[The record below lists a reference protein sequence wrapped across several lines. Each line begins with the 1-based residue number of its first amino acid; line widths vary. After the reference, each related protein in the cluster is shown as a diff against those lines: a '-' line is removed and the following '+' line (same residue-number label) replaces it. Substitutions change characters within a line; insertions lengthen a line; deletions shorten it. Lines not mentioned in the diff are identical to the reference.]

1 MNKIF
6 KVIWNHA
13 TQSFVVVSELT
24 RTKGKS
30 ASTTDNRVEP
40 SKALLALGV
49 AGAALIGGNA
59 QAVTLGTSVSDGSY
73 TRTNDGSVAI
83 GYNAVTQNH
92 SSVAIGTN
100 VAAAADSSVA
110 IGLNARTLQENG
122 VAVGADAKAYS
133 QSSTAISMKAQAFGN
148 NTLAAGFDAYA
159 NTVESNSATDTA
171 VDGQLTADGVEVWYD
186 SQGNTRYSNVPALAL
201 GAESSA
207 TNRNAIAIGTLSN
220 ASGNRAMAMGAGAN
234 ASGMRAIA
242 NGWRSNASGERALAI
257 GPESK
262 SSAKD
267 AIAIGN
273 TTNVSGNYSV
283 ALGANANVKN
293 QNTFV
298 FGSNLTTTQDN
309 SVVLG
314 QGSTDRAATTETST
328 TLLGVTYGTF
338 AGQGSAANGIVS
350 VGAVGKERQI
360 INVAAGN
367 ISATSTDAINGSQL
381 YLVAVEAA
389 KKAVVTSKDNT
400 VNVTVTTDATTGV
413 TTYDLSVPAS
423 TATGGTTDTSTYFH
437 VNNGSNTG
445 KGDATT
451 NLGDITSAAGAT
463 GTAALAAGENT
474 TAKGN
479 YASAVGYNTTASG
492 DASVA
497 MGNSTSITNATN
509 SVAIGNASVIANGTD
524 SIAIGNNA
532 TIGAGT
538 TVDYAIAIGTN
549 TTAGTKSISM
559 GLNATSTTEAVAIG
573 PETKAY
579 ACATVI
585 GYNSTSQTRG
595 VAIGMDS
602 VACATSVAIGYSTET
617 REGST
622 AIGFDASAIGQ
633 SSVAIGYTVSANG
646 SESVAVGN
654 ASSSNGGLAT
664 ALGSYSNA
672 TANESVAIGAR
683 SNASSNAANS
693 VAIGP
698 YATTNA
704 SMAIAIGQQAKGL
717 AANATAIGQGA
728 AANASDAISI
738 GTNAGILPGTGAV
751 SGDSSIAV
759 GRSSLAQGE
768 RAVALG
774 RTATANGTRSSAL
787 GAGAV
792 TEADYGVALGNRAQV
807 NTGATNGVALGNTS
821 ITSAE
826 NATSIGAAA
835 TASHAGAVAL
845 GNGSTTRAATSEN
858 SATVGPLTYS
868 GFAGTSPASVVSV
881 GSAGAERQ
889 LVNVAAGNISAT
901 STDAINGS
909 QLYAVAAEVA
919 KGYNVTSNGGT
930 NVTLLPG
937 AQTNFLAEG
946 LATVSHK
953 ANTTTGG
960 VDVTYNVAKGSF
972 DTTTDGTVVPNTTT
986 PGVVTADDVAKAV
999 NSGFWKVGNGAVV
1012 NNVTFGDEVHFI
1024 AGANTTVTVTKVD
1037 DNNTTIAYDVDLSKV
1052 NLPDVSNTTLTMADN
1067 GTVAAP
1073 TDGDKL
1079 VNATTV
1085 ANAINNAAFNVTIAS
1100 DATEFT
1106 DQDGKANAS
1115 VKAGSELV
1123 LKSGKNLIAKQ
1134 EGTNITFA
1142 TKEEVD
1148 FNKVTLSNG
1157 TTGGVNLV
1165 NEAAQPATNNADAP
1179 TSALNITSTDGKPTQ
1194 ITGVGSTLNTTTVA
1208 TAPNGSADG
1217 TKPNTVNLVDLANA
1231 TNPNSAA
1238 TVGDLQ
1244 NMGWVVSAAG
1254 NNYTD
1259 AVKNA
1264 NEVKFVGK
1272 DGVTVTGNT
1281 DGNVREIT
1289 VAVNKAPIQANGTNI
1304 TTYAAGDVVNYANGN
1319 GTTAQVTPITDANGN
1334 TTGYNVT
1341 FDVNTTTLGD
1351 NTTPNGV
1358 NANGTV
1364 AAPANGDSFLNAS
1377 TVVNA
1382 INNAAFNV
1390 TIEADKT
1397 TFADLAG
1404 KDNAQVKAG
1413 SELVL
1418 KSGKNLVV
1426 KQDNTNITFAT
1437 ADDVTF
1443 NNVTS
1448 NNLTLN
1454 NGGTNAVNLTNEKG
1468 VAANNTATGNPID
1481 NQSALNITDTA
1492 GNPTQITGV
1501 GSSLNTTT
1509 VDTAPTGTGSANS
1522 TTFIDLAL
1530 TPNGTTTL
1538 PDNILNSAATVRDL
1552 ANMGWIVSAAGN
1564 SYKDG
1569 VKNANEVK
1577 FIGDGVNVTGE
1588 TKDGVREI
1596 TIAVNKGS
1604 VESNTTTGLANG
1616 TTNFVT
1622 GDQVANAINNS
1633 GWTTTPTTVI
1643 DADGNKVENPTA
1655 EVINPGDAVNYVNGN
1670 GTTANVTVVKGK
1682 DGQPD
1687 TFNVSYDVN
1696 TTTLGDDTTPNGVN
1710 ANGTVAAPVDG
1721 DSFLNASTVVNAINN
1736 AAFNVTIAS
1745 DKTAFTDQ
1753 DGKEDAQV
1761 KAGSELVLK
1770 SGKNLI
1776 AKQEGTNITFAT
1788 ADDVTFNNVTSNNL
1802 TLNNGGTNAVNLTN
1816 EKGIAANNT
1825 ASGSPIDN
1833 QSALNITDT
1842 AGNPTQITGVGSS
1855 LNTTTVTTAPE
1866 GTGSTGS
1873 DKLVDLGSK
1882 DAPLAE
1888 NVLNSAATV
1897 RDLANMGWVVG
1908 VQDNEYVDTVKN
1920 ANKVEFIGGNG
1931 VDIAGK
1937 TNATT
1942 GVREIT
1948 IAVETGNVTSNSTT
1962 GSATG
1967 SGNFVTGGQ
1976 VADAINNSGW
1986 TTTPT
1991 TVIDADGNKVEN
2003 PTAEVINPGDA
2014 VNYVNG
2020 NGTTANVTVVKGK
2033 DGQPDTFNV
2042 SYDVNTTTLG
2052 DDTTPNG
2059 VNANGT
2065 VAAPVDGD
2073 SFLNAST
2080 VVNAIN
2086 NAAFNVTIGSDT
2098 ATFADQDGKA
2108 NAQVKAGSEL
2118 VLKSGKNLIAK
2129 QEGTNI
2135 TFATADDV
2143 TFNNVTSNNLTL
2155 NNGGTNAV
2163 NLTNEKGIA
2172 ANNTASGSPIDNQS
2186 ALNITD
2192 TAGNPTQITGVGS
2205 SLNTTT
2211 VTTAPEGTGSTG
2223 SDKLVDLGSKDAPL
2237 AENVLNSAATVR
2249 DLANM
2254 GWVVGVQDNEYVDTV
2269 KNANKVEF
2277 IGGNGIDIAGKTNA
2291 TTGVREISVEIDKGS
2306 VKANTTTGVA
2316 EGDIAPNKVATTADV
2331 INTINNTGWTTTPTT
2346 VIDANGNKVENP
2358 TAEVINPGDTVNY
2371 VNGNGTTANV
2381 TVVKGKDG
2389 QPDTFNVSYDVNT
2402 ANPTVANSNGSIA
2415 APTGTDGAN
2424 YVNATTLV
2432 DTVNKASWNVNA
2444 SKVEGSTGQSTYE
2457 AGDKVKA
2464 GDTVTINAGNN
2475 IVVSGSGKTIN
2486 VATSMTPTFETV
2498 QVGGSTGPVI
2508 SGDTNGDVK
2517 VAKKDGSAAK
2527 ITNVAAGTAD
2537 TDAVNYSQL
2546 KQAAGD
2552 IHNKINRNNKDL
2564 RAGIAGANAAAGL
2577 PQVYIPG
2584 KSMVA
2589 AAAGTFK
2596 GQSAVAVGYSRAS
2609 DNGKLILKLQGNANT
2624 RGDIGGSVGVGYQW

>member
-49 AGAALIGGNA
+49 AGAALIGSSA
-59 QAVTLGTSVSDGSY
+59 QAVTLSTTVGSARDSGYTS
-73 TRTNDGSVAI
+73 TADGSVAI
-83 GYNAVTQNH
+83 GYNAITLNH

-100 VAAAADSSVA
+100 VTTAADSSVA
-110 IGLNARTLQENG
+110 IGLNSRTFQENG
-122 VAVGADAKAYS
+122 VAIGADTKAYS
-133 QSSTAISMKAQAFGN
+133 QSATAISEHAEAYGN
-148 NTLAAGFDAYA
+148 NTLAIGVLSYA
-159 NTVESNSATDTA
+159 NTTENGLNPKEVAS
-171 VDGQLTADGVEVWYD
+171 DGVLTADGVELWYD
-186 SQGNTRYSNVPALAL
+186 AQGVQRRSNVPALAL
-201 GAESSA
+201 GSEAMA
-207 TNRNAIAIGTLSN
+207 TNRNAIAIGSVSS
-220 ASGNRAMAMGAGAN
+220 ASGNRAMAVGAGAN
-234 ASGMRAIA
+234 ASGSRAIA
-242 NGWRSNASGERALAI
+242 NGWRSSASGDRSLAI
-257 GPESK
+257 GPEST
-262 SSAKD
+262 SSAQD

-273 TTNVSGNYSV
+273 KTTVSGNYSV

-338 AGQGSAANGIVS
+338 AGPGSVANGIVS
-350 VGAVGKERQI
+350 VGAKDKERQI
-360 INVAAGN
+360 INVAAGKV
-367 ISATSTDAINGSQL
+367 SATSTDAINGSQL

-389 KKAVVTSKDNT
+389 KKAVVTSNDKT

-532 TIGAGT
+532 TIGVGT

-559 GLNATSTTEAVAIG
+559 GLNATSTTEAVSIG

-602 VACATSVAIGYSTET
+602 VACATSVAIGYSTDT

-633 SSVAIGYTVSANG
+633 SSVAIGYTVSAVG
-646 SESVAVGN
+646 GESVAVGN
-654 ASSSNGGLAT
+654 QSSAEGGLAT
-664 ALGSYSNA
+664 ALGGHSKA
-672 TANESVAIGAR
+672 DAGESVAIGAF
-683 SNASSNAANS
+683 SNASSNAGNS
-693 VAIGP
+693 VAIGS

-704 SMAIAIGQQAKGL
+704 SMAVAIGQQAKGL
-717 AANATAIGQGA
+717 AANTTAIGQTA
-728 AANASDAISI
+728 TANASDAIAI
-738 GTNAGILPGTGAV
+738 GTNAGILAGVGAL
-751 SGDSSIAV
+751 SGDSSIAI
-759 GRSSLAQGE
+759 GRTSTAKGE
-768 RAVALG
+768 RAVAIG
-774 RTATANGTRSSAL
+774 RSARANGTNSAAL
-787 GAGAV
+787 GFGAV
-792 TEADYGVALGNRAQV
+792 IEGDYGVALGNRAQV
-807 NTGATNGVALGNTS
+807 LTGATNGVALGNTS

-845 GNGSTTRAATSEN
+845 GNGSTTRGATSEN
-858 SATVGPLTYS
+858 SATVGPLTYG
-868 GFAGTSPASVVSV
+868 GFAGNSPASVVSV

-999 NSGFWKVGNGAVV
+999 NSGFWKVGNGKVV

-1085 ANAINNAAFNVTIAS
+1085 ANAINNAAFNVTIAN

-1106 DQDGKANAS
+1106 DQAGKANAS

-1123 LKSGKNLIAKQ
+1123 LTSGKNLIAKQ
-1134 EGTNITFA
+1134 DGTNITFA

-1194 ITGVGSTLNTTTVA
+1194 ITGVGSTLNKTTVA

-1217 TKPNTVNLVDLANA
+1217 TKPSTVDLVDLANA

-1341 FDVNTTTLGD
+1341 FDVNTTTLGND
-1351 NTTPNGV
+1351 TTPNGV

-1390 TIEADKT
+1390 TIASDKT
-1397 TFADLAG
+1397 AFTDQDG
-1404 KDNAQVKAG
+1404 KEDAQVKAG

-1418 KSGKNLVV
+1418 KSGKNLIA
-1426 KQDNTNITFAT
+1426 KQEGTNITFAT

-1468 VAANNTATGNPID
+1468 IAANNTASGSPID

-1501 GSSLNTTT
+1501 GSSLNTTK

-1753 DGKEDAQV
+1753 DGKED
-1761 KAGSELVLK
+1761 
-1770 SGKNLI
+1770 
-1776 AKQEGTNITFAT
+1776 
-1788 ADDVTFNNVTSNNL
+1788 
-1802 TLNNGGTNAVNLTN
+1802 
-1816 EKGIAANNT
+1816 
-1825 ASGSPIDN
+1825 
-1833 QSALNITDT
+1833 
-1842 AGNPTQITGVGSS
+1842 
-1855 LNTTTVTTAPE
+1855 
-1866 GTGSTGS
+1866 
-1873 DKLVDLGSK
+1873 
-1882 DAPLAE
+1882 
-1888 NVLNSAATV
+1888 
-1897 RDLANMGWVVG
+1897 
-1908 VQDNEYVDTVKN
+1908 
-1920 ANKVEFIGGNG
+1920 
-1931 VDIAGK
+1931 
-1937 TNATT
+1937 
-1942 GVREIT
+1942 
-1948 IAVETGNVTSNSTT
+1948 
-1962 GSATG
+1962 
-1967 SGNFVTGGQ
+1967 
-1976 VADAINNSGW
+1976 
-1986 TTTPT
+1986 
-1991 TVIDADGNKVEN
+1991 
-2003 PTAEVINPGDA
+2003 
-2014 VNYVNG
+2014 
-2020 NGTTANVTVVKGK
+2020 
-2033 DGQPDTFNV
+2033 
-2042 SYDVNTTTLG
+2042 
-2052 DDTTPNG
+2052 
-2059 VNANGT
+2059 
-2065 VAAPVDGD
+2065 
-2073 SFLNAST
+2073 
-2080 VVNAIN
+2080 
-2086 NAAFNVTIGSDT
+2086 
-2098 ATFADQDGKA
+2098 
-2108 NAQVKAGSEL
+2108 AQVKAGSEL

>member
-100 VAAAADSSVA
+100 VAAVADSSVA
-110 IGLNARTLQENG
+110 IGLNSRTLQENG
-122 VAVGADAKAYS
+122 VAVGADARAYS

-171 VDGQLTADGVEVWYD
+171 IDGQLTPDGVEIWYD
-186 SQGNTRYSNVPALAL
+186 QGTQKFSNVPALAL

-220 ASGNRAMAMGAGAN
+220 ASGNRAMAVGAGAN

-242 NGWRSNASGERALAI
+242 NGWRSNASGERSLAI

-262 SSAKD
+262 SSAHD

-273 TTNVSGNYSV
+273 KTTVSGDYSV
-283 ALGANANVKN
+283 ALGANANVAN

-314 QGSTDRAATTETST
+314 QGSTDRAATTEAST

-350 VGAVGKERQI
+350 VGAKGAERQI

-437 VNNGSNTG
+437 VNNGSASQAA
-445 KGDATT
+445 GDATT
-451 NLGDITSAAGAT
+451 NLGNITDKAGATANYSTTAGVNATSSSLNGIAIGHNATSYKSIANSGGAIAIGYNTSAADGSIALGLNTSVIGNALTGAT
-463 GTAALAAGENT
+463 GAIAIGYNATANVSEGSANGAIAIGSGAYAEGSRQGYHISHTGENVSIGVATSVGDHAYATISSVAFGNLAEATALYTAAIGMQANATERFS
-474 TAKGN
+474 
-479 YASAVGYNTTASG
+479 SAVGYDAQATGNQSTAVG
-492 DASVA
+492 A
-497 MGNSTSITNATN
+497 NATSSDIN
-509 SVAIGNASVIANGTD
+509 SVAFGYSANASRSG
-524 SIAIGNNA
+524 
-532 TIGAGT
+532 
-538 TVDYAIAIGTN
+538 
-549 TTAGTKSISM
+549 
-559 GLNATSTTEAVAIG
+559 
-573 PETKAY
+573 
-579 ACATVI
+579 
-585 GYNSTSQTRG
+585 
-595 VAIGMDS
+595 
-602 VACATSVAIGYSTET
+602 
-617 REGST
+617 
-622 AIGFDASAIGQ
+622 ASAIGV
-633 SSVAIGYTVSANG
+633 SSVSSGNRATAVGFQSEATGDFGVALGAQSDAAYLATATGTGAQATAEGATANG
-646 SESVAVGN
+646 YRAQATGVNSLAAARGAQATATN
-654 ASSSNGGLAT
+654 AT
-664 ALGSYSNA
+664 ALGRLA
-672 TANESVAIGAR
+672 VA
-683 SNASSNAANS
+683 SHEN
-693 VAIGP
+693 
-698 YATTNA
+698 
-704 SMAIAIGQQAKGL
+704 
-717 AANATAIGQGA
+717 
-728 AANASDAISI
+728 
-738 GTNAGILPGTGAV
+738 
-751 SGDSSIAV
+751 
-759 GRSSLAQGE
+759 
-768 RAVALG
+768 AVALG
-774 RTATANGTRSSAL
+774 S
-787 GAGAV
+787 
-792 TEADYGVALGNRAQV
+792 
-807 NTGATNGVALGNTS
+807 
-821 ITSAE
+821 
-826 NATSIGAAA
+826 
-835 TASHAGAVAL
+835 
-845 GNGSTTRAATSEN
+845 GSTTRAATSEN

-999 NSGFWKVGNGAVV
+999 NSGFWKVGNGKVV

-1106 DQDGKANAS
+1106 DQAGKANAS

-1123 LKSGKNLIAKQ
+1123 LTSGKNLIAKQ
-1134 EGTNITFA
+1134 DGTNITFA

-1194 ITGVGSTLNTTTVA
+1194 ITGVGSTLNKTTVA

-1217 TKPNTVNLVDLANA
+1217 TKPSTVDLVDLANA

-1264 NEVKFVGK
+1264 NEVKFIGDGVNVTGATK
-1272 DGVTVTGNT
+1272 DG
-1281 DGNVREIT
+1281 VREIT
-1289 VAVNKAPIQANGTNI
+1289 IAVNKGSVESNTTTGLANGTTNFVTGDQVANAI
-1304 TTYAAGDVVNYANGN
+1304 NNSGWTTTPTTVIDADGNKVENPTAEVINPGDAVNYVNGN
-1319 GTTAQVTPITDANGN
+1319 GTTA
-1334 TTGYNVT
+1334 NVT
-1341 FDVNTTTLGD
+1341 VVKGKDGQPDTFNVSYDVNTTTLGD
-1351 NTTPNGV
+1351 DTTPNGV

-1364 AAPANGDSFLNAS
+1364 AAPVDGDSFLNAS

-1390 TIEADKT
+1390 TIASDKT
-1397 TFADLAG
+1397 AFTDQDG
-1404 KDNAQVKAG
+1404 KEDAQVKAG

-1418 KSGKNLVV
+1418 KSGKNLIA
-1426 KQDNTNITFAT
+1426 KQEGTNITFAT

-1468 VAANNTATGNPID
+1468 IAANNTASGSPID

-1931 VDIAGK
+1931 IDIAGK
-1937 TNATT
+1937 TNTTT

-2086 NAAFNVTIGSDT
+2086 NAAFNVTIASDKT
-2098 ATFADQDGKA
+2098 AFTDQDGKED
-2108 NAQVKAGSEL
+2108 AQVKAGSEL

-2537 TDAVNYSQL
+2537 NDAVNVSQL
-2546 KQAAGD
+2546 KQVAGD